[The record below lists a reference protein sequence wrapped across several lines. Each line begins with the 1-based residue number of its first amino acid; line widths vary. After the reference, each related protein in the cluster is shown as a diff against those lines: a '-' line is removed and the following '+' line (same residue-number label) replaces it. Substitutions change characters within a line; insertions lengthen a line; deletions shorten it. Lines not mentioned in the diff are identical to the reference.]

1 MANLASAIY
10 RGTVMH
16 RRLRPVAH
24 RFRYAVS
31 AWLFDLDELAQLD
44 RLRLFSNERFNLF
57 SFYARDHG
65 DGSDTPLK
73 QQIKTLL
80 AEQGVDTGD
89 GAIRLL
95 CYPRMFGYVFNPLS
109 VFYCH
114 DETDKLRAII
124 YEVSNTF
131 SQRHAYLIPLAASQ
145 VDAGEGGSRA
155 MLQQQCDKLFY
166 VSPFM
171 PMQTH
176 YRFRLLPPA
185 EQVTVLIQQHDT
197 EGRVFDA
204 SFSGRRVALDNRAV
218 LKTFLRHPLMT
229 LKVIVGIHWEAL
241 RLWRKGMAIQPR
253 PEQPRYQ
260 VTRIDAQ
267 VGVPGS

>member
-1 MANLASAIY
+1 MGALASAIY

-16 RRLRPVAH
+16 HRLRPVKH
-24 RFRYAVS
+24 RFCYGVS
-31 AWLFDLDELAQLD
+31 AWLFDLDELPQLD

-73 QQIKTLL
+73 QQLKTLL
-80 AEQGVDTGD
+80 TEQGIEIGN
-89 GAIRLL
+89 GAIQLL

-114 DETDKLRAII
+114 DEGGKLKAMI

-131 SQRHAYLIPLAASQ
+131 KQRHAYLIPLSDTQ
-145 VDAGEGGSRA
+145 QDACEQLDKQ

-176 YRFRLLPPA
+176 YRFRMQPPT
-185 EQVTVLIQQHDT
+185 EQVLVAIQQHDT
-197 EGRVFDA
+197 EGRLFDA
-204 SFSGRRVALDNRAV
+204 SFQGKRIELDNAAV

-241 RLWRKGMAIQPR
+241 RLWRKGMVVQPR
-253 PEQPRYQ
+253 PEQPPYQ
-260 VTRIDAQ
+260 ITRIDTE
-267 VGVPGS
+267 GVHGS